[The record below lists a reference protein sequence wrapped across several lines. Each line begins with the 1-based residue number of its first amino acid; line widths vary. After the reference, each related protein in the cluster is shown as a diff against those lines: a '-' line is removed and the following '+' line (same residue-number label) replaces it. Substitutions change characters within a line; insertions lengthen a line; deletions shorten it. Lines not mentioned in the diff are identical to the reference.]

1 MKLGNK
7 ILLTFAITA
16 ALTAL
21 ISLAGFSV
29 YLSAGLIAGVVL
41 VLGIFLMLSVSSDVS
56 NLAAQCSRLTQAV
69 QEGKLG
75 VRGDVSKV
83 QRDFQNIILDF
94 NKSLDAMSGPLMVAI
109 DGLGT
114 LSRGERLGEVTGT
127 FPGDFSQIKDS
138 LNACARDINIL
149 VDEVGVVMN
158 AAREGNLAE
167 RANAE
172 RATGVYRKLLRGMN
186 DTIDGLVRPLY
197 VAAEYVDRLSKGDI
211 PPLITENY
219 NGDFNRIKDNFNRC
233 IDSVN
238 GLLGE
243 ANKLLQA
250 IHDGQLATRGNVAAY
265 GGAWSE
271 LLIGMHSMMEAVA
284 EPVDELKTVL
294 ARLAVNDV
302 TQQMVK
308 DYNGVW
314 HDLKTSTNEVVKTI
328 VDVKDAAV
336 KISEGRLDNNDF
348 EIGRRLGGKSEN
360 DELMPAFTKMHE
372 NILNLIQDASELT
385 GAAKAGRLDV
395 RVDVSRHQGQYR
407 KIIEEFNDTLDALTG
422 PLNIAA
428 EYVERISKGDLP
440 PKITE
445 EYYGDF
451 NEIKNNLNTCIDSI
465 NSVIEGMGD
474 LHKAHEEGNIDFYI
488 PEENYAGAYRVMAA
502 GVNSTVRMHVGNI
515 IRINKV
521 ISAYA
526 EGDFSPVLKKLAGKM
541 EGTNK
546 IMDQLRNNLL
556 GLITE
561 VNSLVQAMEEGNL
574 DIRGNEAAF
583 KGDWGKLVANMNGLM
598 EAVSEPVEELMAAL
612 GRMALNDF
620 STRMEKEYSGVWND
634 LEVYANRVIG
644 AVNRVQNVTKNISEG
659 NLSDLDELKQI
670 GRRSDRDELMPSYIR
685 MMEAIKALVA
695 DANSIAEAVAEG
707 NLDVRADAAKHSG
720 EFRMVVEGLNRTMD
734 AIAEPVEEMMAVV
747 KRTSLNDITQKMEK
761 EYQGAWNEL
770 KNGVNSFIR
779 IIAHIQSTVIKV
791 SNGDLSELE
800 NDKKI
805 GRRCEN
811 DELMPAMIR
820 MMEAILRLTEDTR
833 ELTGAAKAGRLGVR
847 IDVTRHNGEYRRVIE
862 EFNSTLDALTGP
874 LNVAAEYVERIS
886 IGDLPPK
893 ITDEYYGDFN
903 EIKNNLN
910 TCIDS
915 INDVVFEMNKL
926 YENHIA
932 GATDQFIPE
941 ERFSGV
947 YRQMAA
953 GVNQSVKLHIKNAL
967 AILKVVSA
975 YAEGDFSQ
983 VMEKM
988 PGRMQIA
995 NEKTELVRNNL
1006 LALINEVKSLVQAVK
1021 DGSLDIRGNAAAFK
1035 GDWGKLV
1042 DDMNG
1047 LMAAV
1052 AEPVEEL
1059 EAVLRRLAV
1068 NDLTHRMQKDYSG
1081 IWQELKDEV
1090 NAAINQV
1097 ASVERVM
1104 VNIGK
1109 GNLED
1114 LAGLKEIG
1122 RRSDNDK
1129 LIPAGI
1135 QMIEAIQG
1143 LTNDADALVQA
1154 AIEGQL
1160 SYRADSSRHEG
1171 EYRKIIDG
1179 INNTL
1184 DAMVEPFKEAIA
1196 CLQEMARGNLD
1207 VAVTGDYKGD
1217 HALIKDALNATLDS
1231 LNEAMGQIIIAIEQV
1246 NTGAWQ
1252 VSDSSQSLSQ
1262 GAAESAS
1269 TMEQLTTS
1277 MQEINSQTKYNA
1289 ENAVQASQLAN
1300 QAKAVALE
1308 GNEQMARMVESMTNI
1323 NEASVN
1329 IAKIIKVIDEIAFQ
1343 TNLLALNAAVE
1354 AARAGKHGKGFTVVA
1369 EEVRN
1374 LAQRSA
1380 KAAKETAEMIEGS
1393 IEKAEAGAKIV
1404 VETSK
1409 NLEEIVQ
1416 GSAKVN
1422 DLIDEI
1428 AAASKEQAVAIGQI
1442 NQGLIQVDQVTQQ
1455 NSAASEE
1462 LAAASEE
1469 MSSQAA
1475 MVKQLLEK
1483 FKRRKQGYE
1492 LANMANLRQKQNW
1505 AARGANGESRL
1516 EVAASKEMDLKPQD
1530 IISLN
1535 DAEFGNF

>member
-197 VAAEYVDRLSKGDI
+197 VAAEYVDRISKGDI

-620 STRMEKEYSGVWND
+620 STRM
-634 LEVYANRVIG
+634 
-644 AVNRVQNVTKNISEG
+644 
-659 NLSDLDELKQI
+659 
-670 GRRSDRDELMPSYIR
+670 
-685 MMEAIKALVA
+685 
-695 DANSIAEAVAEG
+695 
-707 NLDVRADAAKHSG
+707 
-720 EFRMVVEGLNRTMD
+720 
-734 AIAEPVEEMMAVV
+734 
-747 KRTSLNDITQKMEK
+747 
-761 EYQGAWNEL
+761 
-770 KNGVNSFIR
+770 
-779 IIAHIQSTVIKV
+779 
-791 SNGDLSELE
+791 
-800 NDKKI
+800 
-805 GRRCEN
+805 
-811 DELMPAMIR
+811 
-820 MMEAILRLTEDTR
+820 
-833 ELTGAAKAGRLGVR
+833 
-847 IDVTRHNGEYRRVIE
+847 
-862 EFNSTLDALTGP
+862 
-874 LNVAAEYVERIS
+874 
-886 IGDLPPK
+886 
-893 ITDEYYGDFN
+893 
-903 EIKNNLN
+903 
-910 TCIDS
+910 
-915 INDVVFEMNKL
+915 
-926 YENHIA
+926 
-932 GATDQFIPE
+932 
-941 ERFSGV
+941 
-947 YRQMAA
+947 
-953 GVNQSVKLHIKNAL
+953 
-967 AILKVVSA
+967 
-975 YAEGDFSQ
+975 
-983 VMEKM
+983 
-988 PGRMQIA
+988 
-995 NEKTELVRNNL
+995 
-1006 LALINEVKSLVQAVK
+1006 
-1021 DGSLDIRGNAAAFK
+1021 
-1035 GDWGKLV
+1035 
-1042 DDMNG
+1042 
-1047 LMAAV
+1047 
-1052 AEPVEEL
+1052 
-1059 EAVLRRLAV
+1059 
-1068 NDLTHRMQKDYSG
+1068 
-1081 IWQELKDEV
+1081 
-1090 NAAINQV
+1090 
-1097 ASVERVM
+1097 
-1104 VNIGK
+1104 
-1109 GNLED
+1109 
-1114 LAGLKEIG
+1114 
-1122 RRSDNDK
+1122 
-1129 LIPAGI
+1129 
-1135 QMIEAIQG
+1135 
-1143 LTNDADALVQA
+1143 
-1154 AIEGQL
+1154 
-1160 SYRADSSRHEG
+1160 
-1171 EYRKIIDG
+1171 
-1179 INNTL
+1179 
-1184 DAMVEPFKEAIA
+1184 
-1196 CLQEMARGNLD
+1196 
-1207 VAVTGDYKGD
+1207 
-1217 HALIKDALNATLDS
+1217 
-1231 LNEAMGQIIIAIEQV
+1231 
-1246 NTGAWQ
+1246 
-1252 VSDSSQSLSQ
+1252 
-1262 GAAESAS
+1262 
-1269 TMEQLTTS
+1269 
-1277 MQEINSQTKYNA
+1277 
-1289 ENAVQASQLAN
+1289 
-1300 QAKAVALE
+1300 
-1308 GNEQMARMVESMTNI
+1308 
-1323 NEASVN
+1323 
-1329 IAKIIKVIDEIAFQ
+1329 
-1343 TNLLALNAAVE
+1343 
-1354 AARAGKHGKGFTVVA
+1354 
-1369 EEVRN
+1369 
-1374 LAQRSA
+1374 
-1380 KAAKETAEMIEGS
+1380 
-1393 IEKAEAGAKIV
+1393 
-1404 VETSK
+1404 
-1409 NLEEIVQ
+1409 
-1416 GSAKVN
+1416 
-1422 DLIDEI
+1422 
-1428 AAASKEQAVAIGQI
+1428 
-1442 NQGLIQVDQVTQQ
+1442 
-1455 NSAASEE
+1455 
-1462 LAAASEE
+1462 
-1469 MSSQAA
+1469 
-1475 MVKQLLEK
+1475 
-1483 FKRRKQGYE
+1483 
-1492 LANMANLRQKQNW
+1492 
-1505 AARGANGESRL
+1505 
-1516 EVAASKEMDLKPQD
+1516 
-1530 IISLN
+1530 
-1535 DAEFGNF
+1535 